1 MKNTRQNHSINNSIG
16 KAINALNINLTGMVK
31 PTPVKTRPKSVW
43 FGYKDQTVTALCLTH
58 RGTIVAI
65 GSLLAY
71 IKPRFF
77 GEGTMLGLPAAV
89 IFGQEAVTEPWAIT
103 TPKGAGYPDRK
114 VNEDKDCTIT
124 QLIERFDLDLELL
137 TINQIAVSRCLV
149 ASRTMMDPKDW
160 SYDVT
165 EFQPCTGIGIDPE
178 WIKQLGYPSMEYAMW
193 QFRSTFSQ
201 VLGIVE
207 QSCGLQNLTEAP
219 AAPAAEAEAP
229 VAETVEAEA
238 PVMASAVEI
247 ATPVVKKRLTPS
259 APRAKKEPTAKKPK
273 APKATKAKTPAQV
286 LGLSHPETPE
296 AVNEFQ
302 ASLDRCLA
310 SAE

>member
-1 MKNTRQNHSINNSIG
+1 MKNNTRQNHSLNNSIG
-16 KAINALNINLTGMVK
+16 KAINSLNLNLTGVVK
-31 PTPVKTRPKSVW
+31 PTPVKPRPKGCW

-77 GEGTMLGLPAAV
+77 GEGTMLGLPASV
-89 IFGQEAVTEPWAIT
+89 IFGNEAVTEPWAIK

-114 VNEDKDCTIT
+114 VNEDQDCTISA
-124 QLIERFDLDLELL
+124 LIEEYGFDLELL

-149 ASRTMMDPKDW
+149 ASRTTMDPKDW
-160 SYDVT
+160 TYDVT
-165 EFQPCTGIGIDPE
+165 EFAPCTGIGLDPE
-178 WIKQLGYPSMEYAMW
+178 WIKQLGFPSMEYAMW
-193 QFRSTFSQ
+193 QFRRTFSQ

-207 QSCGLQNLTEAP
+207 QSCGLANLTEAP
-219 AAPAAEAEAP
+219 AAPAAEAE
-229 VAETVEAEA
+229 VTQVEAEVTQVEAEA
-238 PVMASAVEI
+238 PVVKV
-247 ATPVVKKRLTPS
+247 TKKRLTPA

-273 APKATKAKTPAQV
+273 APKVVKLPV
-286 LGLSHPETPE
+286 EELGTDHAETPE

-302 ASLDRCLA
+302 ASLDRHLA
-310 SAE
+310 AAE

>member
-16 KAINALNINLTGMVK
+16 KAINALNINLTGMVVK
-31 PTPVKTRPKSVW
+31 PTPVKPRPKSVW

-58 RGTIVAI
+58 RGTIVAV

-77 GEGTMLGLPAAV
+77 GEGTMLGLPASC
-89 IFGQEAVTEPWAIT
+89 IFGQEAVTEPWAIK
-103 TPKGAGYPDRK
+103 TPKGAGYPDRR
-114 VNEDKDCTIT
+114 VNEDPNCTIS
-124 QLIERFDLDLELL
+124 QLVEEYGLDLELL

-160 SYDVT
+160 TYNVT
-165 EFQPCTGIGIDPE
+165 EFAPCTGIGIDPE
-178 WIKQLGYPSMEYAMW
+178 WIKQLGFPAMDYAMW

-207 QSCGLQNLTEAP
+207 QSCGLPNLTEAP
-219 AAPAAEAEAP
+219 NAPAAEAEAQTEAPAAP
-229 VAETVEAEA
+229 VAEVI
-238 PVMASAVEI
+238 PVAK
-247 ATPVVKKRLTPS
+247 KKRLTPA

-273 APKATKAKTPAQV
+273 APKAIKAKTPAQV
-286 LGLSHPETPE
+286 IGLSHPETPE

>member
-1 MKNTRQNHSINNSIG
+1 MKNNTRQNHSINNSIG
-16 KAINALNINLTGMVK
+16 KAINSLNLNLAGIVK
-31 PTPVKTRPKSVW
+31 PAPVKPRPKGCW

-58 RGTIVAI
+58 RGTIVAV

-77 GEGTMLGLPAAV
+77 GTGTMLGLPASV
-89 IFGQEAVTEPWAIT
+89 IFGQEAVTEPWAIE

-114 VNEDKDCTIT
+114 VNEDQNCTISA
-124 QLIERFDLDLELL
+124 LIEEYGLDLELI

-149 ASRTMMDPKDW
+149 ASRTTMDPKDW
-160 SYDVT
+160 TYDVT
-165 EFQPCTGIGIDPE
+165 EFAPCTGVGLDPE
-178 WIKQLGYPSMEYAMW
+178 WIKQLGFPAMDYAMW

-219 AAPAAEAEAP
+219 NAPAAEAEAVIEAQAEEVETEAPAAPEVTP
-229 VAETVEAEA
+229 VAK
-238 PVMASAVEI
+238 
-247 ATPVVKKRLTPS
+247 KKRLTPA

-273 APKATKAKTPAQV
+273 AIKAKTPAQV
-286 LGLSHPETPE
+286 LGLNHPETPE

-310 SAE
+310 VAQ